1 MVEQRLG
8 MLRGGGGI
16 GIGTRGGQDHRAV
29 AHLVGHRLSLLY
41 RGLRRPEHRVA
52 LVRLAHLHG
61 ILGGKAVDLLH
72 SSLLACVGMGP
83 ADPPEPADIGGIGLE
98 KIPLSHSKRL
108 EVRVLPH
115 VLLFLLL
122 SNDPVRIDQVV
133 DVGVHNVIRIQKGIA
148 GIAHARKR
156 DHGISQRHLI
166 GLALLEVFKLFL
178 GKFHAVSAVGRLPDI
193 DPQVIGDIQRVHHG
207 KIVLPKLRG
216 GALLSGQLPN
226 LLSDLDAFG
235 NAGEHQLA
243 AALSQGV
250 VGKVGLR
257 LLLRLLL
264 RYSVRDQ
271 LPLLFLDIGG
281 AVLRIL
287 IHQPQNLAVAGIGL
301 TGRFVVE
308 QCAALARDIRPVAQ
322 VGFFKPGGP
331 DRVFDHALAHAIG
344 QGAPPIYLY
353 TGIFRRPAPLVR
365 NGGVRLDHPQK
376 ISVGQRRHKH
386 PVDVVVQPP
395 ADLRFGDAGLL
406 ADSSGNKGKKFL
418 CWFHNKRLSIKIG
431 CCSRAPEGAFPLR
444 ILYRAY

>member
-1 MVEQRLG
+1 
-8 MLRGGGGI
+8 
-16 GIGTRGGQDHRAV
+16 
-29 AHLVGHRLSLLY
+29 
-41 RGLRRPEHRVA
+41 
-52 LVRLAHLHG
+52 
-61 ILGGKAVDLLH
+61 
-72 SSLLACVGMGP
+72 MGP

-216 GALLSGQLPN
+216 GAFLSGQLPN

-235 NAGEHQLA
+235 NAGEHQLT

-308 QCAALARDIRPVAQ
+308 QRAALARDIRPVAQ

-376 ISVGQRRHKH
+376 ISVCQRRHKP
-386 PVDVVVQPP
+386 PVDVVVQLLS
-395 ADLRFGDAGLL
+395 DLLLGDAGLF
-406 ADSSGNKGKKFL
+406 ADPSGDKAKKFL
-418 CWFHNKRLSIKIG
+418 CWFHNKLPFFLSKLTAAPARRRERFRCEFFIELTK
-431 CCSRAPEGAFPLR
+431 APESLCQPAF
-444 ILYRAY
+444 